1 LRGQGEAKFSRTFTH
16 HISGSHDSKRLSRK
30 SAAPWHSLAW
40 WQRGGVKA
48 AIIPQPLT
56 TPQSLVLLLPP
67 RGTRMG
73 PEDSWGAPAV
83 AEQGPAALGQAS
95 SCDSTTVIM
104 APTIGTVGFPARARG
119 LFK

>member
-1 LRGQGEAKFSRTFTH
+1 M
-16 HISGSHDSKRLSRK
+16 
-30 SAAPWHSLAW
+30 
-40 WQRGGVKA
+40 KA

-73 PEDSWGAPAV
+73 PEDSWVAPAV

-104 APTIGTVGFPARARG
+104 APTRDSGVPSEGKGVI
-119 LFK
+119 